1 MVMILLQLLGLED
14 DVEEAA
20 EQTQHGEGAT
30 DESADG
36 GDELVPVLA
45 LPGDHHSHR
54 RDVVAEASLGHLL
67 LRILPHK
74 FNKATQSMV

>member
-20 EQTQHGEGAT
+20 EQTQHGEGAA

-45 LPGDHHSHR
+45 LPRDHHSHW
-54 RDVVAEASLGHLL
+54 RDVVAEASLGHLVL
-67 LRILPHK
+67 SVL
-74 FNKATQSMV
+74 FNKATHSMV